1 MNAHTFA
8 AQFKSASTAAGA
20 RHAAG
25 RMHPVLDK
33 PRTAAGRHAAQGE
46 SAVGVLAERAMH
58 VVERMPAGNAL
69 AYMAYLAERGEDTAG
84 MVHGKAPKRDELTGG
99 AMRAWLKAGHSRVV
113 GRHSLTLA

>member
-8 AQFKSASTAAGA
+8 AQFKSAA

-33 PRTAAGRHAAQGE
+33 PRTTAGRHAAQGE

-69 AYMAYLAERGEDTAG
+69 AFMSYLAQRGEDTAG
-84 MVHGKAPKRDELTGG
+84 MVHGRAPKRDALTGG

>member
-33 PRTAAGRHAAQGE
+33 ARTVAGRHAAQGE
-46 SAVGVLAERAMH
+46 SAVGIAHEGTMYVM
-58 VVERMPAGNAL
+58 ERMPAGNAH
-69 AYMAYLAERGEDTAG
+69 AYLGWLAQQGTDTSG
-84 MVHGKAPKRDELTGG
+84 MFVGKAPKRDALTGG
-99 AMRAWLKAGHSRVV
+99 AMRAWLLAGHSRVV
-113 GRHSLTLA
+113 GKHSLTLA

>member
-8 AQFKSASTAAGA
+8 AQFKSTA

-33 PRTAAGRHAAQGE
+33 PRTTAGRHAAQGDVV
-46 SAVGVLAERAMH
+46 VGVLAERTMH

-84 MVHGKAPKRDELTGG
+84 MVHGKAPTRDALTGG

>member
-8 AQFKSASTAAGA
+8 AQFKSAA

-33 PRTAAGRHAAQGE
+33 PRTTAGRHAAQGDVV
-46 SAVGVLAERAMH
+46 VGVLAERTMH

-69 AYMAYLAERGEDTAG
+69 AFMSYLAQRGEDTAG
-84 MVHGKAPKRDELTGG
+84 LVHGRAPKRDELTGG